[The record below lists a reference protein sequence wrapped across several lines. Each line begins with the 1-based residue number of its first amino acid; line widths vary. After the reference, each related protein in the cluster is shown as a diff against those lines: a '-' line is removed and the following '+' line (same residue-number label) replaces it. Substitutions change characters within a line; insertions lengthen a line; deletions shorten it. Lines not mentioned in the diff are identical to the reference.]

1 MKRILK
7 NFTLIVCA
15 VLTATVI
22 FTSCNKDQESL
33 IVGTWEQIDN
43 TYTATVDGKTLPAI
57 SLTEPG
63 ESVIITFNED
73 NTYKNV
79 YKALEGESITEGTWK
94 IQGKKLTM
102 IANNSEDDGEELAT
116 TLTCDIEKLTRKN
129 LSLSYSES
137 GTDDDGEE
145 FSAIIKLT
153 YKRTK

>member
-1 MKRILK
+1 MNISCAKEKKVRLPVIL
-7 NFTLIVCA
+7 LALAA
-15 VLTATVI
+15 VLTMVMLLSGGKANI
-22 FTSCNKDQESL
+22 
-33 IVGTWEQIDN
+33 IGTWKCTGGTGDYG
-43 TYTATVDGKTLPAI
+43 TYGKGDTY
-57 SLTEPG
+57 
-63 ESVIITFNED
+63 TFNED

-94 IQGKKLTM
+94 VQGKKLTM